1 MIDYVDQHKDQFGV
15 EPICTVLTEA
25 GAKIAPSTYYAAMKR
40 PPSNRALTDAALDER
55 IQTTYEANYQ
65 VYGVMKMWK
74 VLNRQEVLD
83 EHGRPTGRRYPPV
96 ARCTVA
102 RRMKALGLVGAVA
115 GDHKRPR
122 TTIPAKD
129 VHPAD
134 QLNRDFTAPAPDDRW
149 VADITYVPTW
159 AGFVYVAFVMDL
171 FSRRVVGWRV
181 TSSLHTDL
189 ALDALEHAI
198 WQRQRQ
204 GRDLTGL
211 VHHADRGVQYR
222 AIRYTE
228 RLEELGIVASVGSKG
243 DSYDNAAAEALN
255 RVFKTELIRRQGP
268 WKTLEHV
275 ELEVLR
281 WVDWY
286 NTTRPHSWCD
296 YLAPAAYENAYYAA
310 RNPSTATA
318 AEAHTTLH

>member
-1 MIDYVDQHKDQFGV
+1 
-15 EPICTVLTEA
+15 
-25 GAKIAPSTYYAAMKR
+25 
-40 PPSNRALTDAALDER
+40 
-55 IQTTYEANYQ
+55 
-65 VYGVMKMWK
+65 MKMWK
-74 VLNRQEVLD
+74 VLNRQHVLD
-83 EHGRPTGRRYPPV
+83 EHGEPTGVRYPPV

-115 GDHKRPR
+115 GDHKQPR
-122 TTIPAKD
+122 TTVSAKD
-129 VHPAD
+129 GHPAD
-134 QLNRDFTAPAPDDRW
+134 QLNRDFTAAAPDDRW

-171 FSRRVVGWRV
+171 YSRRIVGWRV
-181 TSSLHTDL
+181 TASLHTDL
-189 ALDALEHAI
+189 ALDALEQAI
-198 WQRQRQ
+198 WQRHRQ

-255 RVFKTELIRRQGP
+255 RVFKTELIRRRGP

-275 ELEVLR
+275 ELETLR

-296 YLAPAAYENAYYAA
+296 YLAPAAYEHDHYAA
-310 RNPSTATA
+310 HNPSPATA

>member
-1 MIDYVDQHKDQFGV
+1 MINYIDQHKDRFGV
-15 EPICTVLTEA
+15 EPICAVLTQA
-25 GAKIAPSTYYAAMKR
+25 GAQIAPSTYYAAKKR
-40 PPSNRALTDAALDER
+40 SPSQRALADAALDER
-55 IQTTYEANYQ
+55 IQATYQANYQ

-74 VLNRQEVLD
+74 VLNRQEVRD
-83 EHGRPTGRRYPPV
+83 EHGRTTGVHYPPV

-102 RRMKALGLVGAVA
+102 RRMRALGLTGAVA

-122 TTIPAKD
+122 TTLPAKD
-129 VHPAD
+129 AHPAD
-134 QLNRDFTAPAPDDRW
+134 QLNRDFTSPAPDNRW

-171 FSRRVVGWRV
+171 FSRRIVGWRV
-181 TSSLHTDL
+181 SGSLHTDL
-189 ALDALEHAI
+189 ALDALEQAI
-198 WQRQRQ
+198 WQRQRD
-204 GRDLTGL
+204 GRVLSGL

-255 RVFKTELIRRQGP
+255 RVFKTELIRRRGP
-268 WKTLEHV
+268 WRTLEHV

-286 NTTRPHSWCD
+286 NTARPHTWCD
-296 YLAPAAYENAYYAA
+296 YLAPAAYEHAYDAA
-310 RNPSTATA
+310 QNPSAATA
-318 AEAHTTLH
+318 AEEHTTLH

>member
-1 MIDYVDQHKDQFGV
+1 SLISYIDEHKDQFGV

-25 GAKIAPSTYYAAMKR
+25 GAKIAPSTYYAAKTR
-40 PPSNRALTDAALDER
+40 PPSSRALADAALDER
-55 IQTTYEANYQ
+55 IRATDEANYE
-65 VYGVMKMWK
+65 VFGVMKMWK
-74 VLNRQEVLD
+74 VLNRQHVLD
-83 EHGRPTGRRYPPV
+83 EHGEPTAVRYPPV

-115 GDHKRPR
+115 GDHKQPR
-122 TTIPAKD
+122 TTVSAKD
-129 VHPAD
+129 GHPAD
-134 QLNRDFTAPAPDDRW
+134 QLNRDFTAAAPDDRW

-171 FSRRVVGWRV
+171 YSRRIVGWRV
-181 TSSLHTDL
+181 TASLHTDL
-189 ALDALEHAI
+189 ALDALEQAI

-243 DSYDNAAAEALN
+243 DS
-255 RVFKTELIRRQGP
+255 
-268 WKTLEHV
+268 
-275 ELEVLR
+275 
-281 WVDWY
+281 
-286 NTTRPHSWCD
+286 
-296 YLAPAAYENAYYAA
+296 
-310 RNPSTATA
+310 
-318 AEAHTTLH
+318 

>member
-1 MIDYVDQHKDQFGV
+1 M
-15 EPICTVLTEA
+15 
-25 GAKIAPSTYYAAMKR
+25 
-40 PPSNRALTDAALDER
+40 RALADAALDAR
-55 IQTTYEANYQ
+55 ILALDEDNYQ
-65 VYGVMKMWK
+65 VFGVMKMWK
-74 VLNRQEVLD
+74 MLNRQQVLD
-83 EHGRPTGRRYPPV
+83 EHGQATGVCYPHVP
-96 ARCTVA
+96 RCAVA

-115 GDHKRPR
+115 GDHKAPR
-122 TTIPAKD
+122 TTVAAKD
-129 VHPAD
+129 GHPAD
-134 QLNRDFTAPAPDDRW
+134 LLERDFTATAPDTRW

-159 AGFVYVAFVMDL
+159 VGFVYVAFVMDL
-171 FSRRVVGWRV
+171 FSRRIVGWRV
-181 TSSLHTDL
+181 TASLHTDL
-189 ALDALEHAI
+189 ALDALNHAI
-198 WQRQRQ
+198 FTRQRQ
-204 GRDLTGL
+204 GRSLDGL

-255 RVFKTELIRRQGP
+255 RLFKTELIRRRGP

-275 ELEVLR
+275 ELEVLK

-296 YLAPAAYENAYYAA
+296 YLAPAAYETDYYAA
-310 RNPSTATA
+310 LNPSTTPV